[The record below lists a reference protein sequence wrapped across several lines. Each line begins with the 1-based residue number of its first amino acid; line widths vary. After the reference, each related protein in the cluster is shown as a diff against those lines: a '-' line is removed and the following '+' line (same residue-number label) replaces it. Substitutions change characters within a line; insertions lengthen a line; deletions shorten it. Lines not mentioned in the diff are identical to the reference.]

1 MGQQVRKKEIRQR
14 RQRREQR
21 LKQRKAERKAGGAL
35 RGGSNTPNAI

>member
-21 LKQRKAERKAGGAL
+21 LKQRKAERKAGGAS
-35 RGGSNTPNAI
+35 RSGFSNPSAS

>member
-21 LKQRKAERKAGGAL
+21 LKQRKAERKAGGAS
-35 RGGSNTPNAI
+35 RGGFGNPSAS

>member
-21 LKQRKAERKAGGAL
+21 LKQRKAERKAGGAP
-35 RGGSNTPNAI
+35 RGGSSTPSAS